1 MGSDTK
7 SRVFG
12 MAKNPFVIFS
22 RNHIIQ
28 PSRATYMVVYLHHW
42 WIATAQGRQ
51 PRPATAPRIAPWI
64 PSRLCGISLLPC
76 GRNWVDNMIEAIG
89 LTKYYG
95 KTLAVDDLSFTVR
108 PGAVTG
114 FLGPNGS
121 GKSTTM
127 RLILGLD
134 NPSRG
139 STKVAGHQYAHLTKP
154 LTQVGALLDANW
166 IHPNR
171 SARSHLRFM
180 AASNKIP
187 VSRVDEVLEI
197 VGLSSVAKR
206 AAGQFSLGM
215 KQRLGLAGALRGDP
229 QVLLFDEPVNGLDP
243 EGIFWVRTFMRNLAA
258 QGKTVFVS
266 SHLLSEMALTAD
278 HLIVIGRGRLIADS
292 STEEFIA
299 RSTQT
304 SARVRP
310 RSRSAT
316 WRAPRASPCTSCRR
330 RPDRWRRRSSGS
342 PGIRSS
348 TAPPA
353 RCPGRA
359 GSPCSRRCR
368 RQVSRRQRRF
378 REVRTR
384 HHRTG
389 RHRKVRHPKGRHCR
403 DCHRKDRPAL
413 TRHRRGH
420 RPPGHP
426 HRKGGDHDD
435 PAQRGTH
442 QAVLDPLAVLV

>member
-1 MGSDTK
+1 
-7 SRVFG
+7 
-12 MAKNPFVIFS
+12 
-22 RNHIIQ
+22 
-28 PSRATYMVVYLHHW
+28 
-42 WIATAQGRQ
+42 
-51 PRPATAPRIAPWI
+51 
-64 PSRLCGISLLPC
+64 
-76 GRNWVDNMIEAIG
+76 MIEVIG
-89 LTKYYG
+89 LTKHYG
-95 KTLAVDDLSFTVR
+95 KTIAVDDLSFTVR

-134 NPSRG
+134 NPTRG
-139 STKVAGHQYAHLTKP
+139 STTVAGHKYAHLTKP

-206 AAGQFSLGM
+206 AAGKFSLGM
-215 KQRLGLAGALRGDP
+215 KQRLGLAGALLGDP

-243 EGIFWVRTFMRNLAA
+243 EGIFWVRTFMKNLAT
-258 QGKTVFVS
+258 QGRTVFVS

-304 SARVRP
+304 SVRVRSP
-310 RSRSAT
+310 RLAELRSVLGQAGLAFT
-316 WRAPRASPCTSCRR
+316 DVDNALIVTGAPTEQIGDLAGGAGISLHELSPQ
-330 RPDRWRRRSSGS
+330 SGS
-342 PGIRSS
+342 LEEAFIQLTGDSVEYGTSRAVSGQGGFAVQPPVQSAGFPPPGPIPQPALGTLPPPPGPPATPP
-348 TAPPA
+348 TAPE
-353 RCPGRA
+353 GR
-359 GSPCSRRCR
+359 
-368 RQVSRRQRRF
+368 
-378 REVRTR
+378 
-384 HHRTG
+384 
-389 RHRKVRHPKGRHCR
+389 
-403 DCHRKDRPAL
+403 
-413 TRHRRGH
+413 
-420 RPPGHP
+420 
-426 HRKGGDHDD
+426 
-435 PAQRGTH
+435 
-442 QAVLDPLAVLV
+442 

>member
-1 MGSDTK
+1 
-7 SRVFG
+7 
-12 MAKNPFVIFS
+12 
-22 RNHIIQ
+22 
-28 PSRATYMVVYLHHW
+28 
-42 WIATAQGRQ
+42 
-51 PRPATAPRIAPWI
+51 
-64 PSRLCGISLLPC
+64 
-76 GRNWVDNMIEAIG
+76 MIEAIG

-187 VSRVDEVLEI
+187 VSRVDEVLDI

-206 AAGQFSLGM
+206 AAGKFSLGM
-215 KQRLGLAGALRGDP
+215 KQRLGLAGALLGDP

-243 EGIFWVRTFMRNLAA
+243 EGIFWVRTFMKNLAA

-278 HLIVIGRGRLIADS
+278 HLIVIGRGRLIAES

-304 SARVRP
+304 SVRVRSP
-310 RSRSAT
+310 RLPELRSVLGQAGLAFT
-316 WRAPRASPCTSCRR
+316 DEDKALIVTGAPTEQIGDLAGAAGITLHELSPQ
-330 RPDRWRRRSSGS
+330 SGS
-342 PGIRSS
+342 LEEAFIQLTGDSVEYGTSRAVSGQGGF
-348 TAPPA
+348 AVQPP
-353 RCPGRA
+353 PQPA
-359 GSPCSRRCR
+359 G
-368 RQVSRRQRRF
+368 F
-378 REVRTR
+378 
-384 HHRTG
+384 
-389 RHRKVRHPKGRHCR
+389 
-403 DCHRKDRPAL
+403 
-413 TRHRRGH
+413 
-420 RPPGHP
+420 RPPGAMP
-426 HRKGGDHDD
+426 QPPPGALPPPQEPPPPLP
-435 PAQRGTH
+435 PA
-442 QAVLDPLAVLV
+442 PLPPAPEGR